1 MITIK
6 TEDNGEI
13 KLTVTK
19 GTPYRNFIVGIEML
33 IEELKEYTGMN
44 IDDVLDYVKR
54 IYERDK
60 EDRKKDMRGDK

>member
-1 MITIK
+1 MITIN

-13 KLTVTK
+13 RLIVSK

-33 IEELKEYTGMN
+33 IEELKEHTGMN
-44 IDDVLDYVKR
+44 IDDVLDDVKR